1 MNGLQGLIPHSFFM
15 ELGGG
20 GPAGRPTPAKSSGQ
34 RFRRPFS
41 KGKSEAKSSQSLPRD
56 VVAGDDHFVDMSFD
70 SASSDDSS
78 GSPGMDMFAAWA
90 AQQMGGGDQASP
102 SASDLHHFLFRSQGG
117 SSDSFS
123 SQDVSA
129 QSSPSTGA
137 AGAASARRGHGLST
151 ITLTLPEKPATS
163 VPAGEEALT
172 SVGSSLHASGQCKPC
187 RFIALAS
194 GCRNQYKCPYCH
206 NEEHLTD
213 PTSAERP
220 PKGVRSG
227 YRKSVN
233 QVLESDMPEDQKRF
247 ALKQLAQRSPY
258 LRVLVRRIMPE
269 MEEGEAKSRAKAEP
283 KNSSK
288 TDRPEKPREPGLQP
302 STLISL

>member
-1 MNGLQGLIPHSFFM
+1 MNGLQGLVPHSFFM
-15 ELGGG
+15 ELGVD
-20 GPAGRPTPAKSSGQ
+20 GPGRPTPAKSSGQ

-41 KGKSEAKSSQSLPRD
+41 KGKSEAKSSQSRDPRD

-70 SASSDDSS
+70 SASSDSS

-90 AQQMGGGDQASP
+90 AQQMGGGDQSSP
-102 SASDLHHFLFRSQGG
+102 SAAELHHFLFRSQGG
-117 SSDSFS
+117 SDDSLG

-137 AGAASARRGHGLST
+137 AGARRGHGLST

-269 MEEGEAKSRAKAEP
+269 MEEGEAKNRAKADA
-283 KNSSK
+283 KDSSK

>member
-1 MNGLQGLIPHSFFM
+1 MNGLQGLVPRGFFM
-15 ELGGG
+15 ESGVA
-20 GPAGRPTPAKSSGQ
+20 GPAGPAVRPTPAKSSGQ
-34 RFRRPFS
+34 RFRRPF
-41 KGKSEAKSSQSLPRD
+41 KGKPEAKSSQSVVPRD
-56 VVAGDDHFVDMSFD
+56 VVAGDDHFVDMSQD
-70 SASSDDSS
+70 SASSDSS
-78 GSPGMDMFAAWA
+78 GSAGIDMFAAWA
-90 AQQMGGGDQASP
+90 AEQMGGGYQTAP
-102 SASDLHHFLFRSQGG
+102 SAADLQHFLFRSQGG
-117 SSDSFS
+117 SSDSLG

-137 AGAASARRGHGLST
+137 RRGHGLT
-151 ITLTLPEKPATS
+151 PITLPLPEQPT
-163 VPAGEEALT
+163 VPSGEVLT

-220 PKGVRSG
+220 PKGVCSG

-269 MEEGEAKSRAKAEP
+269 MEEGEAKSRAKADP
-283 KNSSK
+283 KDSSK